1 MEGVQDGIISL
12 MLPAVHIPIS
22 PSGNGLR
29 ETGKPVAAQPGC
41 GRTRLQRQ
49 VGSLQ
54 PSTLQLHPARGLAR
68 GGHSLNPGCVG
79 HCAGARIEG
88 AAGRRGL
95 RGAWTRPSSGCPR
108 VSSSLSKWYKEY
120 FHKHSAS
127 SAKTGN
133 HQTPA
138 MQGGRRC
145 CNARGQF
152 SPARW
157 EFITPVTP
165 DDSDIL
171 KWIHEGARNS
181 GVAALRGGGGA
192 SISLS

>member
-95 RGAWTRPSSGCPR
+95 RGGVDKAQLWLPPR
-108 VSSSLSKWYKEY
+108 EWLPLQMVQRVLS
-120 FHKHSAS
+120 
-127 SAKTGN
+127 
-133 HQTPA
+133 
-138 MQGGRRC
+138 
-145 CNARGQF
+145 
-152 SPARW
+152 
-157 EFITPVTP
+157 
-165 DDSDIL
+165 
-171 KWIHEGARNS
+171 
-181 GVAALRGGGGA
+181 
-192 SISLS
+192 